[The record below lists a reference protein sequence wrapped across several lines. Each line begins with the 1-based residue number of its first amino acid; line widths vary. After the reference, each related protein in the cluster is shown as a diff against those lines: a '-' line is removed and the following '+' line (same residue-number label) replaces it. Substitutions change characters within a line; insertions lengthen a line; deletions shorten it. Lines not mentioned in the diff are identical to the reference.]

1 MDTFNE
7 DPKPGRLVLP
17 LVLIGMIAT
26 TYTFINRVATN
37 NDLEIEP
44 SVEQVVVE
52 PDEEP
57 VSEDTTT
64 TTTTTLPGEVVTY
77 LEEISSEKIQS
88 IDLATKVLE
97 ANDKWDN
104 EDTTYQEAKDEF
116 ANFINDAQQF
126 VETVSEPGPPSTFA
140 GLVKSHEE
148 LKSLADLIFA
158 DTEELLEGLTSSDT
172 GERRSAD
179 INSFNNEKFKIQD
192 LESFDPSNVDVSIF
206 SAGSS
211 VAKKYA
217 QSFIDSG
224 GYVIDLSSEFRY
236 DDDKLLIIPEVN
248 GNLISNL
255 NKPSI
260 IANPNCSTSQLL
272 MILQPIHKKFE
283 IEFVNIATYQA
294 LSRTGKA
301 WLL

>member
-57 VSEDTTT
+57 ISEDTTT

-104 EDTTYQEAKDEF
+104 EDITYQEAKDEF
-116 ANFINDAQQF
+116 ANFIEDAQQF
-126 VETVSEPGPPSTFA
+126 VETVSEPGPPTTFA

-148 LKSLADLIFA
+148 LKSLAELIFA

-172 GERRSAD
+172 GERRSAALD
-179 INSFNNEKFKIQD
+179 SFNNNINLFQEKID
-192 LESFDPSNVDVSIF
+192 EI
-206 SAGSS
+206 
-211 VAKKYA
+211 VA
-217 QSFIDSG
+217 INTSG
-224 GYVIDLSSEFRY
+224 
-236 DDDKLLIIPEVN
+236 
-248 GNLISNL
+248 
-255 NKPSI
+255 
-260 IANPNCSTSQLL
+260 
-272 MILQPIHKKFE
+272 
-283 IEFVNIATYQA
+283 
-294 LSRTGKA
+294 
-301 WLL
+301 

>member
-104 EDTTYQEAKDEF
+104 EDITYQEAKDEF
-116 ANFINDAQQF
+116 ANFIEDAQQF
-126 VETVSEPGPPSTFA
+126 VETVSEPGPPTTFA

-148 LKSLADLIFA
+148 LKSLAELIFA

-172 GERRSAD
+172 GERRSAALD
-179 INSFNNEKFKIQD
+179 SFNNNINLFQEKID
-192 LESFDPSNVDVSIF
+192 EI
-206 SAGSS
+206 
-211 VAKKYA
+211 VAVNT
-217 QSFIDSG
+217 SG
-224 GYVIDLSSEFRY
+224 
-236 DDDKLLIIPEVN
+236 
-248 GNLISNL
+248 
-255 NKPSI
+255 
-260 IANPNCSTSQLL
+260 
-272 MILQPIHKKFE
+272 
-283 IEFVNIATYQA
+283 
-294 LSRTGKA
+294 
-301 WLL
+301 

>member
-44 SVEQVVVE
+44 SVEQVIVE
-52 PDEEP
+52 PDDEP

-116 ANFINDAQQF
+116 ANFIEDAQQF
-126 VETVSEPGPPSTFA
+126 VETVSEPGPPTTFA

-148 LKSLADLIFA
+148 LKSLAQLIFA

-172 GERRSAD
+172 GERRSAALD
-179 INSFNNEKFKIQD
+179 SFNNNINLFQEKID
-192 LESFDPSNVDVSIF
+192 EI
-206 SAGSS
+206 
-211 VAKKYA
+211 VA
-217 QSFIDSG
+217 INTSG
-224 GYVIDLSSEFRY
+224 
-236 DDDKLLIIPEVN
+236 
-248 GNLISNL
+248 
-255 NKPSI
+255 
-260 IANPNCSTSQLL
+260 
-272 MILQPIHKKFE
+272 
-283 IEFVNIATYQA
+283 
-294 LSRTGKA
+294 
-301 WLL
+301 

>member
-44 SVEQVVVE
+44 SVEQIVVE
-52 PDEEP
+52 TDEET

-104 EDTTYQEAKDEF
+104 EDITYQEAKDEF
-116 ANFINDAQQF
+116 ANFIEDAQQF

-148 LKSLADLIFA
+148 LKSLAQLIFA

-172 GERRSAD
+172 GERRSAALD
-179 INSFNNEKFKIQD
+179 SFNNNINLFQEKID
-192 LESFDPSNVDVSIF
+192 EI
-206 SAGSS
+206 
-211 VAKKYA
+211 VA
-217 QSFIDSG
+217 INTSG
-224 GYVIDLSSEFRY
+224 
-236 DDDKLLIIPEVN
+236 
-248 GNLISNL
+248 
-255 NKPSI
+255 
-260 IANPNCSTSQLL
+260 
-272 MILQPIHKKFE
+272 
-283 IEFVNIATYQA
+283 
-294 LSRTGKA
+294 
-301 WLL
+301 

>member
-7 DPKPGRLVLP
+7 DPRPGRLVLP

-44 SVEQVVVE
+44 SVEQVIVE

-64 TTTTTLPGEVVTY
+64 TTSTTLPQEVVTY

-104 EDTTYQEAKDEF
+104 EDITYQEAKDEF
-116 ANFINDAQQF
+116 ANFIEDAQQF
-126 VETVSEPGPPSTFA
+126 VETVSEPGPPTTFA

-148 LKSLADLIFA
+148 LKSLAELIFA

-172 GERRSAD
+172 GERRSAALD
-179 INSFNNEKFKIQD
+179 SFNNNINLFQEKID
-192 LESFDPSNVDVSIF
+192 EI
-206 SAGSS
+206 
-211 VAKKYA
+211 VA
-217 QSFIDSG
+217 INTSG
-224 GYVIDLSSEFRY
+224 
-236 DDDKLLIIPEVN
+236 
-248 GNLISNL
+248 
-255 NKPSI
+255 
-260 IANPNCSTSQLL
+260 
-272 MILQPIHKKFE
+272 
-283 IEFVNIATYQA
+283 
-294 LSRTGKA
+294 
-301 WLL
+301 

>member
-104 EDTTYQEAKDEF
+104 EDITYQEAKDEF
-116 ANFINDAQQF
+116 ANFIEDAQQF
-126 VETVSEPGPPSTFA
+126 VETVSEPGPPTTFA

-148 LKSLADLIFA
+148 LKSLAELIFA

-172 GERRSAD
+172 GERRSAAID
-179 INSFNNEKFKIQD
+179 SFNNNINLFQEKID
-192 LESFDPSNVDVSIF
+192 EI
-206 SAGSS
+206 
-211 VAKKYA
+211 VA
-217 QSFIDSG
+217 INTSG
-224 GYVIDLSSEFRY
+224 
-236 DDDKLLIIPEVN
+236 
-248 GNLISNL
+248 
-255 NKPSI
+255 
-260 IANPNCSTSQLL
+260 
-272 MILQPIHKKFE
+272 
-283 IEFVNIATYQA
+283 
-294 LSRTGKA
+294 
-301 WLL
+301 

>member
-26 TYTFINRVATN
+26 TYTFINRVTN
-37 NDLEIEP
+37 NNNLEIEP

-52 PDEEP
+52 PEEEP

-64 TTTTTLPGEVVTY
+64 TTTTTLPSEVVTY

-104 EDTTYQEAKDEF
+104 EEISYQEAKDEF
-116 ANFINDAQQF
+116 AEFIQDASQF

-148 LKSLADLIFA
+148 LKSLAELIFL

-172 GERRSAD
+172 GERRASALD
-179 INSFNNEKFKIQD
+179 SFNNNINLFQEKID
-192 LESFDPSNVDVSIF
+192 EIVAINPS
-206 SAGSS
+206 G
-211 VAKKYA
+211 
-217 QSFIDSG
+217 
-224 GYVIDLSSEFRY
+224 
-236 DDDKLLIIPEVN
+236 
-248 GNLISNL
+248 
-255 NKPSI
+255 
-260 IANPNCSTSQLL
+260 
-272 MILQPIHKKFE
+272 
-283 IEFVNIATYQA
+283 
-294 LSRTGKA
+294 
-301 WLL
+301 

>member
-1 MDTFNE
+1 MDTFSE

-77 LEEISSEKIQS
+77 LEEISSERIQS

-116 ANFINDAQQF
+116 ANFIEDAQQF
-126 VETVSEPGPPSTFA
+126 VETVSEPGPPTTFA

-148 LKSLADLIFA
+148 LKSLAELIYA

-172 GERRSAD
+172 GERRSAALD
-179 INSFNNEKFKIQD
+179 SFNNNINLFQEKID
-192 LESFDPSNVDVSIF
+192 EI
-206 SAGSS
+206 
-211 VAKKYA
+211 VA
-217 QSFIDSG
+217 INTSG
-224 GYVIDLSSEFRY
+224 
-236 DDDKLLIIPEVN
+236 
-248 GNLISNL
+248 
-255 NKPSI
+255 
-260 IANPNCSTSQLL
+260 
-272 MILQPIHKKFE
+272 
-283 IEFVNIATYQA
+283 
-294 LSRTGKA
+294 
-301 WLL
+301 

>member
-44 SVEQVVVE
+44 SVEQVIVE
-52 PDEEP
+52 PDDEP
-57 VSEDTTT
+57 ISEDTTT

-148 LKSLADLIFA
+148 LKSLAQLIFA

-172 GERRSAD
+172 GERRSAALD
-179 INSFNNEKFKIQD
+179 SFNNNINLFQEKID
-192 LESFDPSNVDVSIF
+192 EI
-206 SAGSS
+206 
-211 VAKKYA
+211 VAVNT
-217 QSFIDSG
+217 SG
-224 GYVIDLSSEFRY
+224 
-236 DDDKLLIIPEVN
+236 
-248 GNLISNL
+248 
-255 NKPSI
+255 
-260 IANPNCSTSQLL
+260 
-272 MILQPIHKKFE
+272 
-283 IEFVNIATYQA
+283 
-294 LSRTGKA
+294 
-301 WLL
+301 